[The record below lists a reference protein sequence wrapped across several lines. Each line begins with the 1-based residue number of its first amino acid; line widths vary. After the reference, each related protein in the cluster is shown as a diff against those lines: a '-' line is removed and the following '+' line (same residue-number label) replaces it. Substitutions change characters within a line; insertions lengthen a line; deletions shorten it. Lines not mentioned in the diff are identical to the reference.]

1 MTLFSTITKGMADGA
16 ETLQAN
22 FAKLAKAIT
31 SIGDDGTMTVPNLNV
46 TNLEVTGTPKT
57 VTNTTTVNGLVFTFT
72 RVGTQVIVTTATSST
87 TSQIAIG
94 SIANVIPV
102 GFSPVAG
109 IEAPYLQ
116 AVQTNNF
123 VSLQPNRSMYF
134 NSAIS
139 SGAKPRI
146 VSSYPTTDVW
156 PTD

>member
-1 MTLFSTITKGMADGA
+1 M
-16 ETLQAN
+16 
-22 FAKLAKAIT
+22 
-31 SIGDDGTMTVPNLNV
+31 
-46 TNLEVTGTPKT
+46 
-57 VTNTTTVNGLVFTFT
+57 TNTTTVNGLVFTFT

-134 NSAIS
+134 NSALS

-146 VSSYPTTDVW
+146 VSSFPTTDVW